1 MPFVDRYS
9 YPPWLRAAGLAGAL
23 ALPSPVHAKDAKDAK
38 DAASHSPTIAE
49 VAAGAFTLAEKLP
62 AGEYKATD
70 CTLEVDKQKVV
81 RTTRPQDCAPLWRV
95 EPADKPRDPLTLKNA
110 KGERLEL
117 KFDKLATTGEVG
129 ATSEAELKALDDGEI
144 YTRAKDG
151 SWSRSTRA
159 RIAAGDATFFHYHAG
174 ALKKIKPAAAA
185 QAPPARRGAAIGVID
200 DDDAALAECEAHPL
214 WLESRALCLR
224 VDDNLQIHLVHIP
237 GRYRE
242 RIVPP
247 NTAFEIFVVHPSDA
261 RLVVKLGGERGLYE
275 PAIRN
280 DYNASG
286 ETLADPAA
294 KPTAT
299 ALVFHEGFSPR
310 KPNSSA
316 DLTIEAS
323 RGATAEDREK
333 SKQTRTFE
341 FYVEKTYAERFALD
355 ST

>member
-1 MPFVDRYS
+1 M
-9 YPPWLRAAGLAGAL
+9 
-23 ALPSPVHAKDAKDAK
+23 
-38 DAASHSPTIAE
+38 
-49 VAAGAFTLAEKLP
+49 
-62 AGEYKATD
+62 
-70 CTLEVDKQKVV
+70 

-242 RIVPP
+242 RIVPRP
-247 NTAFEIFVVHPSDA
+247 APPRGRPGAAADDRHHPVVHDGHHRPLPFAGPRREAHRGHDRQPGRVA
-261 RLVVKLGGERGLYE
+261 GGPRRRRLV
-275 PAIRN
+275 
-280 DYNASG
+280 NASPLPLSWAR
-286 ETLADPAA
+286 TSTSPVPASQVW
-294 KPTAT
+294 TSSFGRRGSAT
-299 ALVFHEGFSPR
+299 CPE
-310 KPNSSA
+310 SSA
-316 DLTIEAS
+316 SGPCGLFTS
-323 RGATAEDREK
+323 RAAAARVWVDAKVSWWSSRQARISPIG
-333 SKQTRTFE
+333 RTS
-341 FYVEKTYAERFALD
+341 VR
-355 ST
+355 